1 MNQALALAREAAA
14 REEVPVGA
22 VVVSA
27 QGELLGS
34 GFNQP
39 VGSHDPTAH
48 AEIIALRDAA
58 SRCGNYRLPGCLL
71 YVTIEPCTMCLGAMV
86 HARIATVVYGATEPR
101 FGAIESARR
110 LLDEGEFNHRPDYIG
125 GVLAPECAQLM
136 KQFFKLRRKGTNG

>member
-1 MNQALALAREAAA
+1 MSTPSTHEYWMNQALALAREAAA

-48 AEIIALRDAA
+48 AEIIALRYLEEHRGVVVARMLRMSEA
-58 SRCGNYRLPGCLL
+58 SVRRRLRCG
-71 YVTIEPCTMCLGAMV
+71 
-86 HARIATVVYGATEPR
+86 
-101 FGAIESARR
+101 
-110 LLDEGEFNHRPDYIG
+110 LDEVRRSAGLVASSAHRG
-125 GVLAPECAQLM
+125 
-136 KQFFKLRRKGTNG
+136 